1 MTAKERRDR
10 LFKKGRPRFRK
21 AELMAQDGYGKD
33 MPILWAAYK
42 AGSFVAPPEMTQET
56 FAEWILAQ
64 ARNFKDLLVGEDRS
78 RSYKGEYGPV
88 VVVGVNQANLLV
100 EAVGQ
105 SFKWATKRNILRLS
119 VAFLHMITL
128 SKKTGVCMVKTDGR
142 SQKLADHMKDYRL
155 LFYIGKTGADE
166 HLYAVR
172 GRGSGH
178 S

>member
-1 MTAKERRDR
+1 MTAKELRDR

-21 AELMAQDGYGKD
+21 AELVGEEGYGKD

-42 AGSFVAPPEMTQET
+42 AGSFEASDGMTQEQ

-64 ARNFKDLLVGEDRS
+64 SRGFKDLLIGEDKS
-78 RSYKGEYGPV
+78 VHFKGGVGPV
-88 VVVGVNQANLLV
+88 VVVGVNQQNLMV

-105 SFKWATKRNILRLS
+105 AFKWATKRNILRLS

-128 SKKTGVCMVKTDGR
+128 SKKTGVCMVKTGSKD
-142 SQKLADHMKDYRL
+142 QKLADHMKGYKL
-155 LFYIGKTGADE
+155 LFYVGRTGKDE

-172 GRGSGH
+172 GRGS
-178 S
+178 